1 MEGVA
6 ILQPYCHERVVKT
19 ACRQGV
25 GRQGALQQYDPV
37 DVKVGLR
44 T

>member
-1 MEGVA
+1 MEGIA
-6 ILQPYCHERVVKT
+6 NLQPYCHERVVKT

-25 GRQGALQQYDPV
+25 GRQGALQRY
-37 DVKVGLR
+37 VKVGLR